1 MHTAQDRRETETANG
16 GRGRKGERLEERGQ
30 RIPHPWDGRRQRKR
44 KVKEGQKRK
53 KQGLLLVEG
62 EGWRVLRLCLPDCL
76 SPCQFRPGLCPSRNI
91 LPIKGPKQ
99 SKAKR

>member
-62 EGWRVLRLCLPDCL
+62 EGCLTGG
-76 SPCQFRPGLCPSRNI
+76 RPGGMGWVAVVP
-91 LPIKGPKQ
+91 
-99 SKAKR
+99 